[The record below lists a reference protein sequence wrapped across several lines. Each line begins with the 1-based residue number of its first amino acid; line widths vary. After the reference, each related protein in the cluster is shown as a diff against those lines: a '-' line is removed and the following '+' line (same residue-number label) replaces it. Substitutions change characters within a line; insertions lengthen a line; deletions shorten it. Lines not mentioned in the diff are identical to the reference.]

1 MRTLNRP
8 MFNMGGPIKEGVMHG
23 IREPY
28 KGGGRTL
35 AGGNQIGMP
44 MGNRTGFAD
53 PIRKNIAK
61 RGLGWLS
68 TKIPGFTKG
77 WAQRAWDKY
86 KFPPATVTK
95 PTGPAIWGKTTQEA
109 VPFAQRAGQYF
120 AKHPYLSTL
129 GPAYLGF
136 TDPGKGVVKTVAGA
150 IPEVAQFAT
159 EALTPGMFEKY
170 LPPNEWWKWG
180 GTKWTPGDIRGETPP
195 PNEAEVTEIIEKG
208 VPGGGDRRMTYT
220 YPDKA
225 SRLAKQRKDD
235 RVNELLE
242 IMGYDKA
249 KKGAAYNALLDA
261 SQIIAAAPGGESLD
275 ISRDII
281 QPVIG
286 ATSKRFDKPQE
297 IEEAVRLMQ
306 TKADIQKDLT
316 KDETAL
322 ANKAKRLQIKVHEK
336 TLAGPSLTEAYNAY
350 WEKHGSYPSG
360 DSLANLARTK
370 GVEVESVVDNKTIK
384 SWLKNNKGKDEVDFM
399 ELEVK
404 KAKEDKTPI
413 TPGVYVVTDRIIIV
427 GVDGKVKSH
436 L

>member
-1 MRTLNRP
+1 
-8 MFNMGGPIKEGVMHG
+8 MFRMGGPIKEGVMHG
-23 IREPY
+23 IREPRQRY
-28 KGGGRTL
+28 ADQGLVK
-35 AGGNQIGMP
+35 QITEQILKKP
-44 MGNRTGFAD
+44 YSSVATGVGTAATA
-53 PIRKNIAK
+53 KIAK
-61 RGLGWLS
+61 DAAKKANL
-68 TKIPGFTKG
+68 
-77 WAQRAWDKY
+77 Y
-86 KFPPATVTK
+86 
-95 PTGPAIWGKTTQEA
+95 
-109 VPFAQRAGQYF
+109 QRAGSLFSKGIPTDVQIGRGIKKGWRGLVKRLPVKGLGYTNPF
-120 AKHPYLSTL
+120 SFGLPAALSAK
-129 GPAYLGF
+129 AAF
-136 TDPGKGVVKTVAGA
+136 TNITPIEKEYGITKGDWRPWKGKLVASSLPGAGG
-150 IPEVAQFAT
+150 E
-159 EALTPGMFEKY
+159 Y
-170 LPPNEWWKWG
+170 LPLAIQNL
-180 GTKWTPGDIRGETPP
+180 IGERKI
-195 PNEAEVTEIIEKG
+195 EVPEDRLKNITIEKG
-208 VPGGGDRRMTYT
+208 VPGGGDPRMTYT
-220 YPDKA
+220 DPDKA
-225 SRLAKQRKDD
+225 SDLAKAARDK

-249 KKGAAYNALLDA
+249 KKGAAYDALIDA
-261 SQIIAAAPGGESLD
+261 SQIISQAPGGESLD

-281 QPVIG
+281 QPAIA
-286 ATSKRFDKPQE
+286 ATSKRFDKPKE

-370 GVEVESVVDNKTIK
+370 GVEVESVIDTKTVN

>member
-1 MRTLNRP
+1 MRTLSRP
-8 MFNMGGPIKEGVMHG
+8 MFRMGGPIKEGVMHG
-23 IREPY
+23 IREPRQGY
-28 KGGGRTL
+28 KLGDTVRGRIGGVGQGVKNIFRAPPVKPISNLPVTYKPPVERRI
-35 AGGNQIGMP
+35 AGGIWNAIRNLYGKLPQHGLFTKYGAIGRNFP
-44 MGNRTGFAD
+44 VATAVGTTAGLPVAAAGLTHAVQKSLPKQLTGEGGLFETSPAAWGGMGAGAGID
-53 PIRKNIAK
+53 PTVDEILREKTVTEGPYGEETKSILENIA
-61 RGLGWLS
+61 
-68 TKIPGFTKG
+68 
-77 WAQRAWDKY
+77 
-86 KFPPATVTK
+86 
-95 PTGPAIWGKTTQEA
+95 
-109 VPFAQRAGQYF
+109 
-120 AKHPYLSTL
+120 
-129 GPAYLGF
+129 
-136 TDPGKGVVKTVAGA
+136 
-150 IPEVAQFAT
+150 
-159 EALTPGMFEKY
+159 M
-170 LPPNEWWKWG
+170 
-180 GTKWTPGDIRGETPP
+180 
-195 PNEAEVTEIIEKG
+195 EKG
-208 VPGGGDRRMTYT
+208 PPGGGDPRMTYT
-220 YPDKA
+220 DPDKA
-225 SRLAKQRKDD
+225 SDLAKAARDK

-249 KKGAAYNALLDA
+249 KKGAAYDALIDA
-261 SQIIAAAPGGESLD
+261 SQIISQAPGGESLD

-281 QPVIG
+281 QPAIA
-286 ATSKRFDKPQE
+286 ATSKRFDKPKE

-370 GVEVESVVDNKTIK
+370 GVEVESVIDTKTVN